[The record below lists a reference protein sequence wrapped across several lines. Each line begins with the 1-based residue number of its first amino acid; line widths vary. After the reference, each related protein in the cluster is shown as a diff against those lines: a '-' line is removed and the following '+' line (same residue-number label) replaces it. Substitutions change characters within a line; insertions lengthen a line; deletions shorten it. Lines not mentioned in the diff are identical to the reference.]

1 MKKWMFYGMITIL
14 SLSLITAET
23 PENEAI
29 GREAMHQMMQKIYD
43 QAMKARSDFKAVQNQ
58 SREDFLENL
67 SSSAPREEFVVQ
79 ADVSEELL
87 EANPTAVA
95 HVSTNGQSSWVD
107 ATCFEMDDVGYENT
121 WDCTA
126 STNGGDNVAYYITG
140 IVDGTGFGVEYE
152 SMYVTQTPK
161 NVGGNWPPGENL
173 LQELTD
179 EPTGD
184 APSDQ
189 DIYSVRGTYNDDR
202 FYLSISMN
210 GGCCDEGGLFGP
222 WYLYGVGIVNP
233 ESEAPVAYAVG
244 YGDGGFG
251 QLTPGLIKIVGNL
264 DTGEIE
270 SFDYVTTNI
279 SYNVSGNTLHTT
291 LMQSYI
297 VNDTDWGVWPNSY
310 GGIITTGMTIEA
322 GLNGTEV
329 ATEILDE
336 TTPGLMLLSTQFQDG
351 NTLPILTDA
360 YYNSELNE
368 LRVTYSDAD
377 TNLVVE
383 RLVSVNGTSHLMIPL
398 SHEYGIGAEFVLPL
412 SDLGLTDGDYT
423 ATFSFSDGDDESFTT
438 SLDFTYGGGSECLL
452 GDSNGDNTLNVL
464 DVVLTVNMI
473 LCADCPDNYDAC
485 SDMNGDGAL
494 NVLDVVLLV
503 NVILTP

>member
-1 MKKWMFYGMITIL
+1 
-14 SLSLITAET
+14 
-23 PENEAI
+23 
-29 GREAMHQMMQKIYD
+29 MQKIYD
-43 QAMKARSDFKAVQNQ
+43 QAMEARSNFQAMQNQ
-58 SREDFLENL
+58 TREDFLENL

-79 ADVSEELL
+79 ADVSGELL
-87 EANPTAVA
+87 ASSPTAIA
-95 HVSTNGQSSWVD
+95 HISTNNQASWVD
-107 ATCFEMDDVGYENT
+107 GNCTEMNETGYENT
-121 WDCTA
+121 WDCTGN
-126 STNGGDNVAYYITG
+126 TNGGNDVAYYITG
-140 IVDGTGFGVEYE
+140 IIDGAAFDLDYE
-152 SMYVTQTPK
+152 NMYITQTPK
-161 NVGGNWPPGENL
+161 NTDGIWPPGENL

-184 APSDQ
+184 APSNQ
-189 DIYSVRGTYNDDR
+189 DIYSVRGSYNDDR
-202 FYLSISMN
+202 FYLSMSMN

-222 WYLYGVGIVNP
+222 WYLYGIGIVNP

-264 DTGEIE
+264 ETGDIE

-279 SYNVSGNTLHTT
+279 SYNMSGNSLHTT
-291 LMQSYI
+291 VMQSYI
-297 VNDTDWGVWPNSY
+297 VNDSDWGTWPNSY

-322 GLNGTEV
+322 GLSGTDV

-336 TTPGLMLLSTQFQDG
+336 TTPGLMLLSTQFQNG

-360 YYNSELNE
+360 NYDNALSE

-377 TNLVVE
+377 TNLVIE
-383 RLVSVNGTSHLMIPL
+383 RLVSINGTSHVMIPL
-398 SHEYGIGAEFVLPL
+398 SHEYGAGAEFVLSL
-412 SDLGLTDGDYT
+412 DGLGLSDGDYT
-423 ATFSFSDGDDESFTT
+423 AEFSFSDGDDTSFTS
-438 SLDFTYGGGSECLL
+438 SLDFTYGADSSCLL
-452 GDSNGDNTLNVL
+452 GDSNGDNELNVL

-485 SDMNGDGAL
+485 SDMNSDGVL